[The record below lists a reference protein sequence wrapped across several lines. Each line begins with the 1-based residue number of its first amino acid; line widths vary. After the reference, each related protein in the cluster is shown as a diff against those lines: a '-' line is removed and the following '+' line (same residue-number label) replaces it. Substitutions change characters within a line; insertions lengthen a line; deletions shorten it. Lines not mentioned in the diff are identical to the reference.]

1 MAAAQE
7 MILKL
12 LFNDDGTFVGLEEIN
27 KELQKVDDSTNQ
39 VEKSTKTLKQ
49 QYAELKKQQDKYN
62 PGTEKFNELSVKMGE
77 LKDRMNDASDAVKGN
92 TGPAIEG
99 LNNSFGLM
107 GEQLSNLDFEGLSQ
121 SLNLVTN
128 NIKRID
134 TKALGDGLKAAF
146 NAGVAGVKALGKAVL
161 ANPILLLVAAILSV
175 IVYWKELSE
184 LVSGKG
190 AMKQALQ
197 AQVTAYENQAKQLER
212 INNLAKIQSKDAG
225 QILKSELFI
234 LEVKKQQALA
244 AYRLA
249 LLEDDTAK
257 IAEQRNALDDANA
270 AIAMRRE
277 QSAKSINDY
286 YNDALQNSEKQLN
299 SDADRRKVNQE
310 INSKISE
317 AMDLQI
323 ALTAEIDKQK
333 VILEQQKK
341 LPGVLGDPK
350 ATQNEID
357 RLVEERK
364 SYGKKVF
371 YLDDVYR
378 KEQLDA
384 LDKAEKDRLKA
395 LNDAHQAELNA
406 RRDFELQ
413 LRNEIF
419 KTTATQDEYEIE
431 MLTQQYD
438 KKKEDAKKN
447 KADLLLVE
455 EWYTNALSE
464 LLLSQAE
471 REYQIEQEKNKKL
484 LDKKKE
490 IHDKEQEL
498 ATAYNDRRNAID
510 DELANA
516 KLSAQDLE
524 LQAVQN
530 HYLAL
535 IAEAKYF
542 GRDTQILK
550 DQQLKEEL
558 AITKKY
564 ADAEAQ
570 LRVDT
575 IKQGLDALTAL
586 NDSFTARTE
595 KTAKRQFNVNKAL
608 NIAMS
613 LVDTYAAIVK
623 ALNSS
628 ETVPTSV
635 KIAQAVAVG
644 VMGFA
649 NVAKIA
655 KTQFGGMTPDTS
667 MNQTGNADSTTQA
680 NAPAI
685 DFSGGQFNPNGPGTV
700 ETYVLAGNVA
710 NALEARQKIIDQSY
724 L

>member
-1 MAAAQE
+1 MAAQE

-12 LFNDDGTFVGLEEIN
+12 LFNDDGTFAGLEEIN
-27 KELQKVDDSTNQ
+27 KELKKVDDSTTE
-39 VEKSTKTLKQ
+39 VEKSTKNLKQ
-49 QYAELKKQQDKYN
+49 QYAELRREQDKYD

-77 LKDRMNDASDAVKGN
+77 LKDRMNDAADAVKGN
-92 TGPAIEG
+92 TGPAVEG
-99 LNNSFGLM
+99 LRNSFGLM

-175 IVYWKELSE
+175 IVYWKELSDLVTGQGKMKAE
-184 LVSGKG
+184 LEG
-190 AMKQALQ
+190 
-197 AQVTAYENQAKQLER
+197 QVTAYENQAKQLER

-249 LLEDDTAK
+249 LLEGDAAK
-257 IAEQRNALDDANA
+257 ISEQRNALDDANM
-270 AIAMRRE
+270 AIMLRRE

-286 YNDALQNSEKQLN
+286 YNNALQSSEQQLN
-299 SDADRRKVNQE
+299 SDADKQRINDE
-310 INSKISE
+310 INSKMSE
-317 AMDLQI
+317 AMSLQI
-323 ALTAEIDKQK
+323 SLTQEIQKQQLL
-333 VILEQQKK
+333 LEQQRKM
-341 LPGVLGDPK
+341 PNILGDPR
-350 ATQNEID
+350 ATEQEIR
-357 RLVEERK
+357 RLTDERK
-364 SYGKKVF
+364 GYTKQIF
-371 YLDDVYR
+371 YLDEEFR
-378 KEQLDA
+378 QQQLDA
-384 LDKAEKDRLKA
+384 LDKAERDRLKA
-395 LNDAHQAELNA
+395 LNDAHQNEINA
-406 RRDFELQ
+406 RKEFELQ

-431 MLTQQYD
+431 LLEQQYV
-438 KKKEDAKKN
+438 KKKEEAKKN

-464 LLLSQAE
+464 LLLTQSDRQ
-471 REYQIEQEKNKKL
+471 YQIEQEKNKKL

-490 IHDKEQEL
+490 AHDKEQEL

-516 KLSAQDLE
+516 QLSAQDLE
-524 LQAVQN
+524 LQQVRS

-535 IAEAKYF
+535 IAEAEYF
-542 GRDTQILK
+542 GRDSSILK
-550 DQQLKEEL
+550 EKQAKAEL
-558 AITKKY
+558 DITKKY
-564 ADAEAQ
+564 AEQEAQ

-575 IKQGLDALTAL
+575 VAQGLSALTAL
-586 NDSFTARTE
+586 NESFTARTE

-608 NIAMS
+608 NMAMS
-613 LVDTYAAIVK
+613 LIDTYSAIVK
-623 ALNSS
+623 ALNSP

-655 KTQFGGMTPDTS
+655 KTQFGGTSPDTS
-667 MNQTGNADSTTQA
+667 MNQGGNADSTTQA